1 MPGVQVEHRQL
12 ERSQWV
18 ESRIVEGTEAT
29 GWRALVRDWGKLIWV
44 MVDYPVLA
52 SLKVYFDILEEMG
65 DSFLVKKIFKCVKKG
80 EII

>member
-29 GWRALVRDWGKLIWV
+29 GWRALVRELIWV
-44 MVDYPVLA
+44 MVDCPVLG
-52 SLKVYFDILEEMG
+52 SLKVYFHILEEMG